1 MTTYDDARKARWY
14 EGALLMQFLWHLIL
28 SISECTIR
36 HLISFVGGIDLNT
49 ASDSMRRKE
58 MGDVLTIGYCQQT
71 VTLIIPLHFSLF

>member
-1 MTTYDDARKARWY
+1 MTTYDDAGKARWY

-28 SISECTIR
+28 SISEFSLR
-36 HLISFVGGIDLNT
+36 HLISFGGGIDLNT
-49 ASDSMRRKE
+49 ASKE